1 LSIDLIDLMNCCK
14 LVSVIIKFDQ
24 EIFIKKNGNV
34 MNMKKEMPPCM
45 ILCGGMGTRL
55 RDVTELLPKPMVP
68 IGEQPIIWHI
78 MKLYAAYGVKR
89 FILCLGYKRETFIDY
104 FLNYHE
110 RSTDVT
116 IKLGENKNI
125 TYHSSHGEEDWEV
138 TLAFT
143 GIDCMTGGRVFRG
156 SKYLKEGDE
165 EFFLTYG
172 DAVANVDIASLYKF
186 HEEKQKEITL
196 TTIHPSGRFGVVKL
210 NGANVDGFHEKPETE
225 KDLINGGFM
234 VLKKSFVSKY
244 LTDDNK
250 LIFERIPM
258 NDAVKDN
265 QMAGFVHEGFWQCM
279 DIQREYEYLNKLWN
293 KNMAPWKVW

>member
-1 LSIDLIDLMNCCK
+1 MN
-14 LVSVIIKFDQ
+14 
-24 EIFIKKNGNV
+24 N
-34 MNMKKEMPPCM
+34 KKEMPPCM

-78 MKLYAAYGVKR
+78 MKSYAAYGVKR
-89 FILCLGYKRETFIDY
+89 FILCLGYKRESFIDY

-143 GIDCMTGGRVFRG
+143 GIDTMTGGRVYKAA
-156 SKYLKEGDE
+156 KYLKEDDDN
-165 EFFLTYG
+165 FFLTYG
-172 DAVANVDIASLYKF
+172 DAVANVNINSLYDF
-186 HEEKQKEITL
+186 HMSKRKKITI
-196 TTIHPSGRFGVVKL
+196 TAIHPTGRFGIVKL
-210 NGANVDGFHEKPETE
+210 NNSNVDAFLEKPESE

-234 VLKKSFVSKY
+234 ILKKAFTEKY
-244 LTDDNK
+244 LNEDNG
-250 LIFERIPM
+250 LVLEQSPM
-258 NDAVKDN
+258 NNAVNDN
-265 QMAGFVHEGFWQCM
+265 QMSAFVHEGFWQCM
-279 DIQREYEYLNKLWN
+279 DTQREHNILCEMWKSGN
-293 KNMAPWKVW
+293 APWKVWEN